1 MRSLTDKIIICP
13 YCSEKNTVLID
24 ATDIDNSYI
33 EDCQVCC
40 QPINFVIQVDEK
52 QDILVEVCTQNDVI

>member
-1 MRSLTDKIIICP
+1 MRSLTDKIITCP

-24 ATDIDNSYI
+24 ATDVDNSYI

-40 QPINFVIQVDEK
+40 QPISFVIQVDDK
-52 QDILVEVCTQNDVI
+52 QEIIVDVLTQNDVI